1 MRSKKFRHL
10 ATKIVSFECACI
22 VIIVNLVLELSFYLQ
37 YSLFHNFFDWSVMC
51 NVPRKIFEVAK
62 IWFLLFTTNPWQT
75 IFFALLWFPKIPT
88 THYKKFPI
96 WKLSCWVIYDINIS
110 DDHFSKN
117 DGCSVYLQF
126 LVRVL
131 WWKNASL

>member
-1 MRSKKFRHL
+1 M
-10 ATKIVSFECACI
+10 
-22 VIIVNLVLELSFYLQ
+22 VLELSLYLQ
-37 YSLFHNFFDWSVMC
+37 YSLFHIFLTDVSCATYHVKF
-51 NVPRKIFEVAK
+51 FEVAK

-131 WWKNASL
+131 LMKKCKPLKKAKMISSDFKRKIQFKISYLE